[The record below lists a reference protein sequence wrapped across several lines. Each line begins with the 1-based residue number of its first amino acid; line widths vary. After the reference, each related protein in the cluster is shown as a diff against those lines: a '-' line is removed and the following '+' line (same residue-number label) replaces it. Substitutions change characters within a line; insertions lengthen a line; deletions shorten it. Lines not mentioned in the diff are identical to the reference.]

1 MNALRLF
8 LAAYLG
14 LLTLLWLL
22 ADNLFA
28 AGYAFF
34 DLRRAVVNGTGILAI
49 GAMSL
54 GLLLAARPAWVD
66 ARLGGLDK
74 GYRLHKWLGIAAL
87 LLSVLHWAWVQ
98 VPKWMV
104 GWGWLEKPARKATGS
119 EPSALAAFFNG
130 QRGLAESIGEWA
142 FYAAL
147 LLIALALYRRF
158 PYRHFFKTHRLLA
171 PVYLV
176 LAYHSLILMKHDYW
190 SAAVGPLV
198 ALLIA
203 AGSGAALLS
212 LGGRIG
218 ARRKAIGTV
227 EAIEL
232 HPDNHVLGV
241 DVRLHDR
248 WPGHAAGQFAF
259 VTFDRAEGPHPFTI
273 SSAWQGDGRLRFNI
287 KGLGDY
293 TARLPHSLQVGDAVC
308 VEGPYGRFDF
318 APQERAQAWIAGGIG
333 ITPFIAR
340 LQDLAGRP
348 AGRPIDLIYCTNA
361 PDAGFIARLEALAE
375 AAQVRLH
382 LRVSGR
388 DPRLDCAG
396 LCALLPD
403 WQTRDFWFCGP
414 AAFGAAL
421 RSGLEARGLPATRFH
436 QELFDMR

>member
-104 GWGWLEKPARKATGS
+104 GWGWLEKPARKAAGS

-130 QRGLAESIGEWA
+130 QRGLAESLGEWA

-318 APQERAQAWIAGGIG
+318 APQERAQAWIAGGI
-333 ITPFIAR
+333 A
-340 LQDLAGRP
+340 
-348 AGRPIDLIYCTNA
+348 
-361 PDAGFIARLEALAE
+361 
-375 AAQVRLH
+375 
-382 LRVSGR
+382 S
-388 DPRLDCAG
+388 PR
-396 LCALLPD
+396 
-403 WQTRDFWFCGP
+403 
-414 AAFGAAL
+414 
-421 RSGLEARGLPATRFH
+421 SLPACRISPGVPPGGPST
-436 QELFDMR
+436 